1 MRIANSEVNS
11 ANNKEAHMTSKT
23 PNQKRKTV
31 RLNDQKVIRGEG
43 GEAHQNAGADV
54 SQLTTQQGIPVS
66 DDQNTLKGFARSRR
80 PGRLSL
86 S

>member
-1 MRIANSEVNS
+1 
-11 ANNKEAHMTSKT
+11 MTSKT

-66 DDQNTLKGFARSRR
+66 DDQNTLKVGSRGPAAVVRSTHAGTWR
-80 PGRLSL
+80 
-86 S
+86 